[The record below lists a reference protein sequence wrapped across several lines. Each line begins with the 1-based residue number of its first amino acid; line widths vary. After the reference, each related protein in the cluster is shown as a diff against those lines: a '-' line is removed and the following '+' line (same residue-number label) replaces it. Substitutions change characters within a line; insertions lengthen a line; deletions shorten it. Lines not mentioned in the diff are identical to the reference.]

1 MVLKKSSENSGGS
14 VIGLYRRIY
23 QHVHAYRSHILLI
36 LVLSLL
42 GMPLALLAP
51 LPLKITFDSAL
62 GSQPLPWPLDHWI
75 TSRNPSIIVL
85 WAGVLLLVIAAATLV
100 RGLLQQMLSTY
111 TGEKLVLDFRA
122 LLLRHAQRLSLA
134 YHDSRG
140 TSDSVYRIEYDA
152 PAIQWIAVEGIIPM
166 ISALATVGG
175 MLYVTA
181 RLSLQLALVALSI
194 CPIFLILTHV
204 FGRRLRESWHEVN
217 KINSRSMGVVQEG
230 LAAVRVVKA
239 FTRED
244 HEHDR
249 FVRQCRSALGVRMKV
264 ALDEN
269 AFNLLIG
276 LTTAAATAAALYIG
290 VRQVRSGVLTV
301 GDLLLVMGYL
311 AQIYAPLK
319 TVSSQL
325 TAQQRSLSSAQR
337 AFALL
342 DEAPEVPQK
351 PRALALTRARG
362 EIDFRQVTF
371 GYQPGRQVLREVD
384 LHVPAGTT
392 VAIAGC
398 TGAGKTTLLNLLCR
412 FFDPE
417 AGAIFLDGTDLR
429 DYRLKDLRQQF
440 AIVLQDAVLFSTSI
454 AQNIAY
460 ARPDAGEEAIIAAAV
475 AAGAHEFITALPQG
489 YQTVVGE
496 RGMTLSGGERQRIS
510 LARAFLK
517 DAPILLLD
525 EPTSAVDVRTERFM
539 MDAMKRLMVGRTTFM
554 IAHRLST
561 LEICRLHLYM
571 EDGQLRQSALAE
583 LSADSPRWESQRQEA
598 AT

>member
-1 MVLKKSSENSGGS
+1 MLFKKPEPR
-14 VIGLYRRIY
+14 IGKFSTYSRIY
-23 QHVHAYRSHILLI
+23 QQARAYRLHILLI
-36 LVLSLL
+36 LLLSLL
-42 GMPLALLAP
+42 GMPLSLLAP
-51 LPLKITFDSAL
+51 LPLKITVDSAL
-62 GSQPLPWPLDHWI
+62 GSRPLPWPMNHLV
-75 TSRNPSIIVL
+75 TSHSPTAIAVS
-85 WAGVLLLVIAAATLV
+85 AGILLLAISAASLV
-100 RGLLQQMLSTY
+100 RGLLHQMLSTY

-152 PAIQWIAVEGIIPM
+152 PSIQWIAIEGVIPTV
-166 ISALATVGG
+166 AAVATVAG

-181 RLSLQLALVALSI
+181 RLSFQFALIGFSI
-194 CPIFLILTHV
+194 CPIFLVLTHI
-204 FGRRLRESWHEVN
+204 FGKRMRQSWHEVN
-217 KINSRSMGVVQEG
+217 KINSRSMSLVQEG

-239 FTRED
+239 FSRED

-249 FVRQCRSALGVRMKV
+249 FVRQCRSAIGVRLKV

-269 AFNLLIG
+269 AFNLWVG
-276 LTTAAATAAALYIG
+276 LTTAAGTAAAMYVG
-290 VRQVRSGVLTV
+290 VRQVQRGALTV

-311 AQIYAPLK
+311 AQLYAPLK

-325 TAQQRSLSSAQR
+325 TAQQRSLSSAER

-342 DEAPEVPQK
+342 DEAPEVPEK
-351 PRALALTRARG
+351 PRARSLVRARG
-362 EIDFRQVTF
+362 EICFDGVTF
-371 GYQPGRQVLREVD
+371 GYPGGHQVFRDVSLRV
-384 LHVPAGTT
+384 LPGTC
-392 VAIAGC
+392 VGIAGR
-398 TGAGKTTLLNLLCR
+398 TGTGKTTLLNLLCR
-412 FFDPE
+412 FYDPDS
-417 AGAIFLDGTDLR
+417 GAILLDNVDLR

-460 ARPDAGEEAIIAAAV
+460 ARPDADEEAILSAAMS
-475 AAGAHEFITALPQG
+475 AGAHEFISALPQG
-489 YQTVVGE
+489 YQTIVGE

-525 EPTSAVDVRTERFM
+525 EPTSAVDVRTEQFM
-539 MDAMKRLMVGRTTFM
+539 MDAMKRLMNGRTTFM

-561 LEICRLHLYM
+561 LEICDMHLYM
-571 EDGQLRQSALAE
+571 EDGQLRESALSE
-583 LSADSPRWESQRQEA
+583 LGVNSPRWEVGKMRSYE
-598 AT
+598 